1 MKNLLKLSLLTVLT
15 VAGASCA
22 KEKTETLPTFELGE
36 VTLSEDEKSATVEVI
51 PSGKAE
57 EIHWTCVEQDGPE
70 YENGAILR
78 GEKFVITLPNI
89 KLDTDYKLSV
99 HVRNMDIEPLFF
111 Q

>member
-51 PSGKAE
+51 PSG
-57 EIHWTCVEQDGPE
+57 
-70 YENGAILR
+70 
-78 GEKFVITLPNI
+78 TLKKSIGLVWN
-89 KLDTDYKLSV
+89 KVDLSMKT
-99 HVRNMDIEPLFF
+99 VRFSGTKNS
-111 Q
+111 